1 MPVEYVDS
9 IPLALRAEIEEL
21 PTLPSIVTA
30 CLDEI
35 HNPQSN
41 AQRVA
46 DLMLADVGL
55 TARALRLVNSS
66 FYALSSEV
74 QSLSQA
80 IALLGTARL
89 EEIILSVVL
98 PQLFAKGEGGHLVRR
113 IWEHSFAT
121 AFIARELAVRLG
133 FPRPANAY
141 VAALMH
147 DLGLIVAARCLP
159 VPLRRVVDE
168 NGRLGHWDLTVE
180 NRELQTDH
188 TVVGASLGRKWDF
201 PDGIIDTIRDHHS
214 PSGGNPMVGLVH
226 VADRCAGAGGLG
238 VLEREEDASFD
249 LLTHCQ
255 ETPGLADALAIPSD
269 LKCLDIPADWV
280 DQVRALVA
288 EFMGP

>member
-1 MPVEYVDS
+1 MPVESIDS
-9 IPLALRAEIEEL
+9 IPLVLRAELDEL
-21 PTLPSIVTA
+21 PSLPSVVSA

-41 AQRVA
+41 AQRIA
-46 DLMLADVGL
+46 DLMLTDVGL
-55 TARALRLVNSS
+55 TARALGLVNSS
-66 FYALSSEV
+66 FYALSAEV

-98 PQLFAKGEGGHLVRR
+98 PELFGRGPGGPLIRK

-133 FPRPANAY
+133 FPRPTNAY

-147 DLGLIVAARCLP
+147 DLGLIVSARCLP
-159 VPLRRVVDE
+159 TPLRRVVNE
-168 NGRLGHWDLTVE
+168 NDALGRWDLGVE
-180 NRELQTDH
+180 HRELQTDH
-188 TVVGASLGRKWDF
+188 TVVGASLARKWDF

-214 PSGGNPMVGLVH
+214 PAGGNPMVGLIH
-226 VADRCAGAGGLG
+226 VADCCAGAGGLG
-238 VLEREEDASFD
+238 ILKREEDENFD

-255 ETPGLADALAIPSD
+255 QTPGLADALAIPSS
-269 LKCLDIPADWV
+269 LASLDIPCDWV
-280 DQVRALVA
+280 DQVRALVS
-288 EFMGP
+288 EFMGA